1 MRGGR
6 LFLTVRRV
14 LQFQALTM
22 VVVSALALLAGG
34 AAEARSALLG
44 GLVGFLPNAYFA
56 AKFGRSDPGKSA
68 KEVVRTF
75 YLGESIKLIITALL
89 FILVFQL
96 PGIVFMPLFIG
107 FLSVIMVFWFA
118 LLLPN

>member
-1 MRGGR
+1 M
-6 LFLTVRRV
+6 L
-14 LQFQALTM
+14 
-22 VVVSALALLAGG
+22 VVSALALVVGG
-34 AAEARSALLG
+34 VAQARSALLG

-56 AKFGRSDPGKSA
+56 VKFGRSDPRKSA

-89 FILVFQL
+89 FLFVFQL

>member
-89 FILVFQL
+89 FIFVFQL